1 MATQPDAPK
10 PDRIEPQSPP
20 ETPAT
25 PSPAENPAGQ
35 PDEIS
40 PPQPDTISPDA
51 PMETVLPPD

>member
-1 MATQPDAPK
+1 MASQPDAPK

-25 PSPAENPAGQ
+25 PTPQEDPAGQ

-40 PPQPDTISPDA
+40 PPQPDIIEPGTPVEA
-51 PMETVLPPD
+51 PPPD

>member
-1 MATQPDAPK
+1 MASQPAVPA

-25 PSPAENPAGQ
+25 PTPAEDPAGQ

-40 PPQPDTISPDA
+40 PPQPDTISPGA
-51 PMETVLPPD
+51 PMETPMPPD